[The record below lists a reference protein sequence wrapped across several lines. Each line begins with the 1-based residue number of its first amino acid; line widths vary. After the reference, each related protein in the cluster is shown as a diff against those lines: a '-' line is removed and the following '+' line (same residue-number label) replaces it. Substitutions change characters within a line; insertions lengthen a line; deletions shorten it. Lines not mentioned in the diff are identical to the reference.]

1 MNMISY
7 KDAVKES
14 SQGVMLSLH
23 VIPGSAQTIFPVSYN
38 QWRHALE
45 IKVQAQAKDN
55 KANIEVVETIA
66 DFFKLSRKDVV
77 LMSGEKNREKTVRLK
92 NISLPKVLERLK
104 ESFHE

>member
-1 MNMISY
+1 MISY
-7 KDAVKES
+7 KDALKES

-23 VIPGSAQTIFPVSYN
+23 VIPGSAQTVFPVSYN

-66 DFFKLSRKDVV
+66 HFFKLSRKDVV
-77 LMSGEKNREKTVRLK
+77 LMSGEKNREKTICLK
-92 NISLPKVLERLK
+92 NISLTMVLGRLQ

>member
-1 MNMISY
+1 MISY

-92 NISLPKVLERLK
+92 KISLPKVLERLK

>member
-1 MNMISY
+1 MISY